1 MTLKTWLLFLA
12 METALSLSPGPAV
25 FYTVAQG
32 VRGALRRTLPAAAG
46 ILTANG
52 IYFAL
57 SATSLGAIIAASA
70 RFFTIAKRVGAA
82 YLIYL
87 GIKALRSANS
97 MHAVTLGGDPAEKE
111 RDLRSVYLGALTL
124 QLANPKALLFFLA
137 LLPQFID
144 PAIPVVPQMLILA
157 ATSMLPEFCI
167 LTGYGW
173 LAHRAVH
180 ATARFGVTGNMNR
193 LLARIEG
200 IGLLACATL
209 VLKFNRGWGR
219 MCRNKGEFMRLV
231 VAIAMLGIGVGTS
244 KNGGGRRTGSAGAPL
259 SRSRDIAGRRT
270 RRLGRGRFFQERRSA
285 HGPRSGDPT
294 GAIRRQ
300 RNYCTDALRARA
312 AMLAGFPHLESP
324 TASS

>member
-1 MTLKTWLLFLA
+1 MTLKTWLLFLV

-25 FYTVAQG
+25 FYVVSQG
-32 VRGALRRTLPAAAG
+32 IRGALRRTFPAAAG

-70 RFFTIAKRVGAA
+70 RFFTAAKWIGAA

-87 GIKALRSANS
+87 GVKALYSAKS
-97 MHAVTLGGDPAEKE
+97 MHAVALDGNPSGND

-144 PAIPVVPQMLILA
+144 PSSPVVPQMLILA

-167 LTGYGW
+167 LMGYGW

-180 ATARFGVTGNMNR
+180 ASMRFGVTGGMNR
-193 LLARIEG
+193 WLARIEG
-200 IGLLACATL
+200 AALLGCATL
-209 VLKFNRGWGR
+209 VLEFNRGG
-219 MCRNKGEFMRLV
+219 
-231 VAIAMLGIGVGTS
+231 
-244 KNGGGRRTGSAGAPL
+244 
-259 SRSRDIAGRRT
+259 
-270 RRLGRGRFFQERRSA
+270 
-285 HGPRSGDPT
+285 
-294 GAIRRQ
+294 
-300 RNYCTDALRARA
+300 
-312 AMLAGFPHLESP
+312 
-324 TASS
+324 